1 MAQAANALHS
11 NQVSGAGPG
20 IAQRVVDGDAC
31 AEQRRG
37 FIRRQGFRDPGHR
50 FAGSDHV
57 LLIPAVEVDRRNFR
71 EFTVD
76 EIAAAAG
83 IALEAV
89 SAVPTDAHAL
99 ARLPQSDFGA
109 DSIDKS
115 GDLVAGNAWIL
126 QPRPHAFFYQRI
138 AVADTARFHLDTHLS
153 AARLGNGS
161 FDDFEISTCF
171 ADLNGFH
178 EDLLSRGKLM

>member
-1 MAQAANALHS
+1 MAQTANALHS

-37 FIRRQGFRDPGHR
+37 FIRRQGFRDQGHR
-50 FAGSDHV
+50 FGGSDHV
-57 LLIPAVEVDRRNFR
+57 LLIPAVEMDRRNFR

-89 SAVPTDAHAL
+89 SSMPTDTHAL
-99 ARLPQSDFGA
+99 ARLPKSDFGT
-109 DSIDKS
+109 DSINTP
-115 GDLVAGNAWIL
+115 GDLVSGNEWIL
-126 QPRPHAFFYQRI
+126 QARPHAFFYQRI
-138 AVADTARFHLDTHLS
+138 A
-153 AARLGNGS
+153 
-161 FDDFEISTCF
+161 
-171 ADLNGFH
+171 
-178 EDLLSRGKLM
+178 